1 MIRGKRLTDEI
12 SVSELETMR
21 ESGMTNAQIA
31 KNLDVSVHT
40 VMRYIGK
47 MPQEMRRK
55 QAKGKLIEIQ
65 TSANQTP
72 VLAVRSM
79 TFEMDGKLVH
89 FRANLD
95 TGSLEMSGDALV
107 GIIPARQV
115 EDLIRDLQLALNTTK
130 SVKGFLDH

>member
-47 MPQEMRRK
+47 MPQEMRRR